1 MVGVLEVC
9 SIGSW
14 EMVGSSRADQQRD
27 DSRNGPSTV
36 AITAV
41 QVQGKAFYVGMAG
54 CPPLIQQ
61 YGTR

>member
-41 QVQGKAFYVGMAG
+41 QVQGKLSTWEWLGVH
-54 CPPLIQQ
+54 L
-61 YGTR
+61 

>member
-27 DSRNGPSTV
+27 DSRNGRLCAMDQTRPVHT
-36 AITAV
+36 
-41 QVQGKAFYVGMAG
+41 YVNKGE
-54 CPPLIQQ
+54 LT
-61 YGTR
+61 YLHTYE